1 MYLVIQKGY
10 AIFGHGLTP
19 EQAVNDMRKW
29 IDSDS
34 VQYYWNSSDFPTGYE
49 NANIGEF
56 VLVQATDELWQNY
69 L

>member
-1 MYLVIQKGY
+1 MYFVIQKGY

-19 EQAVNDMRKW
+19 CEAVNDMRKW
-29 IDSDS
+29 IGSDS
-34 VQYYWNSSDFPTGYE
+34 IQYYWNASDFPTSYE

-56 VLVQATDELWQNY
+56 VLVQATEELLQEY